1 VLDSMFKIFDSV
13 WLSLELTIFFPS
25 PKFLLY
31 STINLFSEASFV
43 SFGSSGLAATVTV
56 AGTTS
61 LAAELTVVATGAVT
75 IGTVNPGTATPATLL
90 AESCLSYGIAGAAPT
105 ATAAAEVTAT
115 SYFAILAYP
124 LVGSSKYE
132 CPF

>member
-1 VLDSMFKIFDSV
+1 MVDSMFKIFDSV
-13 WLSLELTIFFPS
+13 WLSFELTIFFPS

-43 SFGSSGLAATVTV
+43 SFGISTLAAVVTTTG
-56 AGTTS
+56 ATS
-61 LAAELTVVATGAVT
+61 LAAGETEAATGAAT
-75 IGTVNPGTATPATLL
+75 IGTVNPGTATPATDL
-90 AESCLSYGIAGAAPT
+90 ACSCLSYGIAGAAPT

-115 SYFAILAYP
+115 SYLAIFAYP

>member
-61 LAAELTVVATGAVT
+61 LAD
-75 IGTVNPGTATPATLL
+75 
-90 AESCLSYGIAGAAPT
+90 
-105 ATAAAEVTAT
+105 
-115 SYFAILAYP
+115 
-124 LVGSSKYE
+124 
-132 CPF
+132 